1 MFTSLNAPVG
11 ENKRETKVPGTFVS
25 LFERRDIDESWKIL
39 KK

>member
-1 MFTSLNAPVG
+1 MFTSPNAPAG

-25 LFERRDIDESWKIL
+25 LFERRDIGESWRML